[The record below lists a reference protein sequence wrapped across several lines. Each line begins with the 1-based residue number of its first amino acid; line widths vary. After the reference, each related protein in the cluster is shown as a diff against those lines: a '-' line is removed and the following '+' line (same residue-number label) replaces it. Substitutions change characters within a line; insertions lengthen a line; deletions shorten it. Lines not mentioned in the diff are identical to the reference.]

1 MNKEYSDYL
10 KFIEDALELAKNTI
24 PRYFSKFSNKIYCN
38 YQKFAIY
45 VLMQKLKASTRGI
58 CSILR
63 ASSDMR
69 LQLFLFK
76 VPSHSTIVRFVKKI
90 KKSISKVL
98 GIRQALTVAVD
109 ATGFE
114 LESKSYYYRNVEEG
128 YGRKKTKRFMKLSLA
143 ADINKKLILN
153 YKIRK
158 SLAHDTRDFKFLVKK
173 LKCKYV
179 LADKGYDSKDLRK
192 FVLFKLRAKPV
203 IPYRRNSGI
212 TKLRGRFKHIKLDK
226 ELYRRRFIIENIFFC
241 VKRKYGSVLRNRTY
255 ATQKVELISKL
266 IAYNIDRMQSFL
278 LLIVRV
284 APALYF
290 SSRLCCPELMF
301 LR

>member
-179 LADKGYDSKDLRK
+179 LADKGYDSQEIVNFIEEQLN
-192 FVLFKLRAKPV
+192 ATPV
-203 IPYRRNSGI
+203 IPPKSNRKLQRQYDKIIYKERNVIERLFGRLKQFR
-212 TKLRGRFKHIKLDK
+212 KLATRFEKIKRNFESL
-226 ELYRRRFIIENIFFC
+226 L
-241 VKRKYGSVLRNRTY
+241 SVACAWIWLN
-255 ATQKVELISKL
+255 
-266 IAYNIDRMQSFL
+266 
-278 LLIVRV
+278 
-284 APALYF
+284 
-290 SSRLCCPELMF
+290 
-301 LR
+301 